1 MIRIIKN
8 PNFPQWFKIEFIDK
22 LGFFDIFDE
31 VKGRGNALRIAKHL
45 AEEQEVKHI
54 DVDGFIADTED
65 L

>member
-31 VKGRGNALRIAKHL
+31 VKGKGKALRIAKQL
-45 AEEQEVKHI
+45 AEEQKVGHI
-54 DVDGFIADTED
+54 DVDGFIAETED